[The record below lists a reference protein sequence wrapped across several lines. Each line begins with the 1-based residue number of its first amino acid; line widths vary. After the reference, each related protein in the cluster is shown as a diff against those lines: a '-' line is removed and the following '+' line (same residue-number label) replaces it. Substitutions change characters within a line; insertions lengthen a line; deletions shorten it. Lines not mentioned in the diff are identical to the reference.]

1 MKPSTRPA
9 WMELGEAKPVPP
21 PPPPSTK
28 PKVMQAMDKMR
39 DAGFTVGL
47 VDGKVSVEPA
57 GKLTPVQ
64 VNWIQANAPKLE
76 MTLKALEIPGVK
88 AMIEKFDAEVMRFE
102 RD

>member
-1 MKPSTRPA
+1 
-9 WMELGEAKPVPP
+9 MELGEAKPVPP

>member
-9 WMELGEAKPVPP
+9 WMDLGVAKPVPP
-21 PPPPSTK
+21 PPPQCVK
-28 PKVMQAMDKMR
+28 PKVMQALDKMR

-64 VNWIQANAPKLE
+64 VNWIQANEPKLE

-102 RD
+102 N